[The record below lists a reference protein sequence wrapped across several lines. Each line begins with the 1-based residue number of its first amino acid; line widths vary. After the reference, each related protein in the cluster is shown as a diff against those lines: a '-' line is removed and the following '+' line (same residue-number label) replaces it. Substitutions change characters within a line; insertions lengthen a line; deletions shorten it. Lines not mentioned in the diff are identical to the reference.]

1 MRISGLAD
9 KATWQFSLDLG
20 LTWQDGQDDTI
31 PASQFTQDGAQ
42 TVLARQ
48 INAQGASEIT
58 TLRFVLQT
66 RADDLDLSSTA
77 GLQTTVTSVVDRFQL
92 APGVALTAT
101 QDALTAQDLSALRV
115 RITGVGFDPI
125 NDKLQLD
132 QALDLDVSTARDNIE
147 IGGLAGLSYRYDA
160 DTASLSI
167 WRSDGTALTGSDAAA
182 LSNALRLSNTMG
194 RPREGERLV
203 ALSVVDLAGN
213 VSAESQVSVVMDN
226 HVPSLDLNGLL
237 AGVDAETVIHD
248 LATPQPLLAPGGT
261 LSHTNPDAT
270 FQQVTID
277 ISGES
282 VSPDDH
288 LGCLDGGV
296 ITQLGQVDLT
306 ITVAGV
312 QWRAMALADRYQF
325 MLADGSTA
333 SLAQTQALLDSLRL
347 IDTSPLAL
355 EGPRSYQITVTDHL
369 GRTGTAT
376 SLFII
381 DRSAPVIDLNGP
393 APGLDRT
400 VTVSPG
406 LPIAFPLAMPSKTE
420 ITEANGIVRLQFR
433 FSSEVGGAFVATDA
447 DDPANADR
455 LERFGLYDRADP
467 EQTAGTLSMGTASS
481 VEATTST
488 PGLRYGITCER
499 SPDGTVLFT
508 VVPSMTL
515 TADMT
520 RALLEQLAYSA
531 GAGAVVGTRHVEI
544 TATDVAGN
552 VSAVASQVTLEL
564 RPAGTPAILLS
575 RDSDSGLSPYDGVTS
590 ANGSAASPLI
600 LKGYAAA
607 GATVTVFLDADG
619 DGVMAGNEVLGTV
632 VADGN
637 GRWKL
642 QLAGAG
648 LEDGVYRFGA
658 VADGLT
664 SGALELTVDTHPPAS
679 VVAIGDTVQPRPVLS
694 GTTDARV
701 EVTVEI
707 DTDDNIANG
716 YELRY
721 VTHSDAAGQ
730 WRVDTATATPVAG
743 ERHRFDAGDP
753 VHVRVT
759 SADLAGNVTVKT
771 ADSVT
776 AGATYSISDSHVIE
790 GTDGSREMVFMVT
803 RDGDLSEAGSVRFA
817 VDRGASSAG
826 SSGATLASAA
836 DFSGA
841 STGLLSFA
849 AGETSKLVRF
859 TVNGDHYR
867 EVNEK
872 VVVRLE
878 DATAGRIADGLG
890 IGNINEIDVNRLQA
904 AYGLRDLNPHQN
916 DFAIRVRR
924 SSDNAE
930 QDIGFDLNG
939 ELDRTALLDFVGRG
953 ASDKGFVTQWYDQS
967 GNGRDM
973 TQTDLARQGVIVDA
987 GKVVQRADG
996 SAAISFNNGR
1006 NGRNNDYMVANGAA
1020 ADDWKSVAVY
1030 TKVQSEGTGFGTLFN
1045 LGVSENN
1052 GRLSSHYPAWNNYY
1066 FDVDTAS
1073 GDGRLVQPLP
1083 SSNALL
1089 NHANDVVFEA
1099 HAGNTGAGTAALNY
1113 VDAKQVIFEEGIRV
1127 ASDGTLPSQF
1137 PTSAQW
1143 KIAWHG
1149 DWANGSDTGYYQQAM
1164 YNEFLV
1170 FLDKDGTA
1178 TPAVQSLLGTAGNDV
1193 LTYSGERE
1201 VSRIDG
1207 LLGHDA
1213 LYVSG
1218 DANLDFGAFSGG
1230 VKGLAQ
1236 VWMDNGAANTL
1247 TLTSAT
1253 LAANGDAPLVVQMD
1267 AGDRLIL
1274 DGREFQHSG
1283 DHLETMVI
1291 GSQRNDVIV
1300 ASSRNDVLIG
1310 GGGADTFRWQAGQT
1324 GHDTVLDYSNAQ
1336 GDRLDLTQLL
1346 RGVPVGGEDRFIRR
1360 GVDAQGQ
1367 VELLIDAHGNGDF
1380 NQPELTI
1387 TLADLRPTDTITVL
1401 TGAGQAVL

>member
-1 MRISGLAD
+1 
-9 KATWQFSLDLG
+9 
-20 LTWQDGQDDTI
+20 
-31 PASQFTQDGAQ
+31 
-42 TVLARQ
+42 
-48 INAQGASEIT
+48 
-58 TLRFVLQT
+58 
-66 RADDLDLSSTA
+66 
-77 GLQTTVTSVVDRFQL
+77 
-92 APGVALTAT
+92 
-101 QDALTAQDLSALRV
+101 
-115 RITGVGFDPI
+115 
-125 NDKLQLD
+125 
-132 QALDLDVSTARDNIE
+132 
-147 IGGLAGLSYRYDA
+147 
-160 DTASLSI
+160 
-167 WRSDGTALTGSDAAA
+167 
-182 LSNALRLSNTMG
+182 
-194 RPREGERLV
+194 
-203 ALSVVDLAGN
+203 
-213 VSAESQVSVVMDN
+213 
-226 HVPSLDLNGLL
+226 
-237 AGVDAETVIHD
+237 
-248 LATPQPLLAPGGT
+248 
-261 LSHTNPDAT
+261 
-270 FQQVTID
+270 
-277 ISGES
+277 
-282 VSPDDH
+282 
-288 LGCLDGGV
+288 
-296 ITQLGQVDLT
+296 
-306 ITVAGV
+306 
-312 QWRAMALADRYQF
+312 
-325 MLADGSTA
+325 
-333 SLAQTQALLDSLRL
+333 
-347 IDTSPLAL
+347 
-355 EGPRSYQITVTDHL
+355 
-369 GRTGTAT
+369 
-376 SLFII
+376 
-381 DRSAPVIDLNGP
+381 
-393 APGLDRT
+393 
-400 VTVSPG
+400 
-406 LPIAFPLAMPSKTE
+406 
-420 ITEANGIVRLQFR
+420 
-433 FSSEVGGAFVATDA
+433 
-447 DDPANADR
+447 
-455 LERFGLYDRADP
+455 
-467 EQTAGTLSMGTASS
+467 
-481 VEATTST
+481 
-488 PGLRYGITCER
+488 
-499 SPDGTVLFT
+499 
-508 VVPSMTL
+508 
-515 TADMT
+515 
-520 RALLEQLAYSA
+520 
-531 GAGAVVGTRHVEI
+531 
-544 TATDVAGN
+544 
-552 VSAVASQVTLEL
+552 
-564 RPAGTPAILLS
+564 
-575 RDSDSGLSPYDGVTS
+575 
-590 ANGSAASPLI
+590 
-600 LKGYAAA
+600 
-607 GATVTVFLDADG
+607 VTVFLDADG

-632 VADGN
+632 VADGD
-637 GRWKL
+637 GRWEL
-642 QLAGAG
+642 RLAGAG

-904 AYGLRDLNPHQN
+904 AYGLRDLNPRQN

-939 ELDRTALLDFVGRG
+939 ELDRTALLDFVGRD
-953 ASDKGFVTQWYDQS
+953 ASNKGFVTRWYDQS

-973 TQTDLARQGVIVDA
+973 VQADLAKQGVIVD
-987 GKVVQRADG
+987 GGLVVTRADG
-996 SAAISFNNGR
+996 SVGISFNNGR
-1006 NGRNNDYMVANGAA
+1006 NGANNDFMTANGVAA
-1020 ADDWKSVAVY
+1020 TDWKSAAIY
-1030 TKVQSEGTGFGTLFN
+1030 AKVQSEGAANGTLFN
-1045 LGVSENN
+1045 LSDPSST
-1052 GRLSSHYPAWNNYY
+1052 RLSSCYPEPGSGYV
-1066 FDVDTAS
+1066 FDVGFKNFSVD
-1073 GDGRLVQPLP
+1073 RLSRPIG
-1083 SSNALL
+1083 
-1089 NHANDVVFEA
+1089 ANQTLTGKPNDIVFEA
-1099 HAGNTGAGTAALNY
+1099 HSDNTTAGTASLNY
-1113 VDAKQVIFEEGIRV
+1113 TDARQAIFENGLQV
-1127 ASDGTLPSQF
+1127 ASDATLSSTF
-1137 PTSAQW
+1137 TTTTEW
-1143 KIAWHG
+1143 KLAWHG
-1149 DWANGSDTGYYQQAM
+1149 MYPGNTDSRYYQQAM

-1170 FLDKDGTA
+1170 YLA
-1178 TPAVQSLLGTAGNDV
+1178 TDNSVPTIQSLLGTAGNDV

-1207 LLGHDA
+1207 PLGHDA